1 MVVVGEREGVLRG
14 EVGPAAVEGLL
25 LRRKRGVD
33 VEGVDG
39 LEGEG
44 TC

>member
-1 MVVVGEREGVLRG
+1 MVVGGGVGVG
-14 EVGPAAVEGLL
+14 EVGGVGCAGWRVE
-25 LRRKRGVD
+25 RGGY

-44 TC
+44 TCNGVA